1 MENGKIWNILMVGVG
16 GQGIV
21 TSSDILTRAAMEA
34 GHDAKKSEIHGMSQ
48 RGGSVFSHIRFGP
61 VVSSPV
67 IPEGGADI
75 LFSLE
80 ELETLRWLGYANA
93 SSTVICATAE
103 IAPAGVETYP
113 SGVVEEI
120 RRVCPALVVL
130 NVKKLEE
137 RIGNPR
143 FLNVALLGVLSRLLD
158 IDDGSWKRAILAEVP
173 PAHGEANWQAFLAAR
188 DFVRRAT

>member
-1 MENGKIWNILMVGVG
+1 MASAKTWNVLMVGVG

-61 VVSSPV
+61 SVSSPV

-80 ELETLRWLGYANA
+80 ELETLRWLGYAGA
-93 SSTVICATAE
+93 SSTVICAGAQILPVGLE
-103 IAPAGVETYP
+103 SYP
-113 SGVVEEI
+113 SGVLEEI
-120 RRVCPALVVL
+120 RRVCPSLVVL
-130 NVKKLEE
+130 DVKAIEE

-143 FLNVALLGVLSRLLD
+143 FMNVALLGVLSRLLD
-158 IDDGSWKRAILAEVP
+158 IDDDSWKRAILAEVP

-188 DFVRRAT
+188 ELAPEAA

>member
-1 MENGKIWNILMVGVG
+1 VKNGKTWNILMVGVG

-34 GHDAKKSEIHGMSQ
+34 GYEAKKSEIHGMSQ

-61 VVSSPV
+61 TIHSPV
-67 IPEGGADI
+67 IPEGGADV

-80 ELETLRWLGYANA
+80 KLETLRWLPYASA
-93 SSTVICATAE
+93 SSTVICADAE
-103 IAPAGVETYP
+103 ILPANTEAYP
-113 SGVVEEI
+113 DGVVEAI
-120 RRVCPALVVL
+120 RRVSPSLIL
-130 NVKKLEE
+130 LDVKKLEE

-158 IDDGSWKRAILAEVP
+158 IDDGSWKRAVLAEVP

-188 DFVRRAT
+188 EFAGGTA

>member
-1 MENGKIWNILMVGVG
+1 MANGKTWNILMVGVG

-61 VVSSPV
+61 RVSSPV

-80 ELETLRWLGYANA
+80 ELEALRWLGYANA
-93 SSTVICATAE
+93 SSTVICATAQ

-113 SGVVEEI
+113 SGVLDAI
-120 RRVCPALVVL
+120 RSACPRLVVL
-130 NVKKLEE
+130 DVVKLEE

-143 FLNVALLGVLSRLLD
+143 FLNVALLGVLSGMLD
-158 IDDGSWKRAILAEVP
+158 IDDASWRRAILKEVP
-173 PAHGEANWQAFLAAR
+173 PAYGEANWQAFLSAR
-188 DFVRRAT
+188 EFAREGP